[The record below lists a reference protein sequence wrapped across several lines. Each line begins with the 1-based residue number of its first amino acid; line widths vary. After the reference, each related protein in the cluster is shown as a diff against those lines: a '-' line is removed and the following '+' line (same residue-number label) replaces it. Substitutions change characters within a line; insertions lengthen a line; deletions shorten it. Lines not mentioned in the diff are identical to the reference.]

1 MVHAMVICSYIVL
14 LQKDFISALLGIATV
29 HMILKQTPKANNQL
43 KRISKLQQNTSVR
56 DIIIID
62 DVIMCNDDII
72 VC

>member
-1 MVHAMVICSYIVL
+1 MVICSYIVL
-14 LQKDFISALLGIATV
+14 LQKDFIPALLGMATP
-29 HMILKQTPKANNQL
+29 HMILKLTPKANNQL